1 MMTEEEFYKKYR
13 ILYVAGDELSFVSIV
28 NKFNKQQKKY
38 NVNHV
43 GQKIN
48 IDSIDY
54 TNMPDWIW
62 AKIKPQIFNDY
73 NVNDNGN

>member
-13 ILYVAGDELSFVSIV
+13 ILYFGGDDLSFVTVV
-28 NKFNKQQKKY
+28 NKFNNQLKKY
-38 NVNHV
+38 NVNHDV
-43 GQKIN
+43 QKIT
-48 IDSIDY
+48 IDSIDDS
-54 TNMPDWIW
+54 NMPDWIW